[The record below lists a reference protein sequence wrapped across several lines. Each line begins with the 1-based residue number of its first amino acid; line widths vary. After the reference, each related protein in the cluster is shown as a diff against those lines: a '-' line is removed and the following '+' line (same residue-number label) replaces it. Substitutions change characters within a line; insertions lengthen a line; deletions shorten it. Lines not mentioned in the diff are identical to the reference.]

1 MRFQLSEK
9 LPAGKLVRV
18 AVDFDKIINSVTI
31 TGDFFLHPEDKLEL
45 IENALSGLPLAIAE
59 EDLRRR
65 VEFVVEA
72 EGIEMAGITPEAIA
86 RLVKQATAIK
96 ESFK

>member
-1 MRFQLSEK
+1 MRSQLSEK

-18 AVDFDKIINSVTI
+18 AVDFDRTISSVTI

-45 IENALSGLPLAIAE
+45 IEKALAGLPLTISE

-65 VEFVVEA
+65 VEFVVEV
-72 EGIEMAGITPEAIA
+72 EGIEMTGVTPEAIA
-86 RLVKQATAIK
+86 RLVKKAVTEGK
-96 ESFK
+96 P